1 MQDSKIDLLD
11 SASSVKKKLNKVCL
25 FVYVCVCVCFMSKYA
40 QFIAVSLSHVVKL
53 FFVVFECILFSP
65 QAFCEPGK
73 VEGNGVLAFVKY
85 VIFPILSG
93 RGQSHICT
101 RTHTRTHARTHTH
114 THTQRLK
121 LWAFEIYIHVHV
133 IDCCSR
139 FRVCHSSW
147 WEVWWYSEFR
157 RLQ

>member
-25 FVYVCVCVCFMSKYA
+25 FVCVCMCVCMCVCFMSKYA
-40 QFIAVSLSHVVKL
+40 QFIAVSLSHMVKL

-73 VEGNGVLAFVKY
+73 VEGNGVLAFVRY

-93 RGQSHICT
+93 RGQSHTCT
-101 RTHTRTHARTHTH
+101 HTHTRTHARTRTH
-114 THTQRLK
+114 TKAQTVTL
-121 LWAFEIYIHVHV
+121 
-133 IDCCSR
+133 
-139 FRVCHSSW
+139 
-147 WEVWWYSEFR
+147 
-157 RLQ
+157 